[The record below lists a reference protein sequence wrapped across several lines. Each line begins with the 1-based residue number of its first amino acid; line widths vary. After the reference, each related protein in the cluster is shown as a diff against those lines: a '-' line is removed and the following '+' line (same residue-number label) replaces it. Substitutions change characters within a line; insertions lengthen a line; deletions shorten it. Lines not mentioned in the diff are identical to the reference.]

1 MKINNMAMKYRMETS
16 ENLGRKF
23 WKAEPKEVLSP
34 RLRVSSGP
42 SSWLPTSF
50 YPSLRIWGD
59 SSRHIG
65 SSVIK

>member
-1 MKINNMAMKYRMETS
+1 MKINNMAMRCRMETRDD
-16 ENLGRKF
+16 LGRKF
-23 WKAEPKEVLSP
+23 WKAEPKGVLSP

-42 SSWLPTSF
+42 CSWPLTSF
-50 YPSLRIWGD
+50 YPSLRMWED